1 MIIEVTP
8 LIFKKIHH
16 SIFKD
21 FFCPIPFHIITT
33 ETRNFLTNGMFK
45 VLHTSH
51 KSKLPCFYFTVRKQS
66 LRRLCF
72 YTCLSPPPSRADTP
86 PPGSGTPLGPGTNP
100 EQAPPPPPGSRPP
113 GTRDGYCCGRYA
125 SYWNAFLFN
134 YSFQFQNYAESL
146 VKMGIFLLKCMT
158 SSPFVVCLTI

>member
-1 MIIEVTP
+1 MIIEMTP

-21 FFCPIPFHIITT
+21 LFFCPIPFHIITT

-51 KSKLPCFYFTVRKQS
+51 KSKLPCFYFYRPQTKFAKVMF
-66 LRRLCF
+66 F
-72 YTCLSPPPSRADTP
+72 YTCLSVILFTSRH
-86 PPGSGTPLGPGTNP
+86 
-100 EQAPPPPPGSRPP
+100 PPPGSRPP

-125 SYWNAFLFN
+125 SYWNAFLFD

-146 VKMGIFLLKCMT
+146 VKMGIFT
-158 SSPFVVCLTI
+158 